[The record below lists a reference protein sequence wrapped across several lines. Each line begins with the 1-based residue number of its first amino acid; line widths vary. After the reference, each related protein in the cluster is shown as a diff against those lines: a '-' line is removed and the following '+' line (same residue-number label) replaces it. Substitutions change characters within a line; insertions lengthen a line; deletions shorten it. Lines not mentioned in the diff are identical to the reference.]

1 MLMLT
6 IDALKAESSIPVII
20 VDHDGII
27 IHINQ
32 MFEKTWG
39 WKKDVL
45 IGKTLTTII
54 PVNLVD
60 AHHMGF
66 SRFSL
71 TGKPTIL
78 NQPLELKIL
87 KMDGKKVGAE
97 HFIIAEKISGKWVFG
112 ASIKPLE
119 ESVKK
124 V

>member
-1 MLMLT
+1 MLT
-6 IDALKAESSIPVII
+6 IDALKAETRIPVII

-66 SRFSL
+66 SRFLL

-78 NQPLELKIL
+78 NQALELKIL
-87 KMDGKKVGAE
+87 KMDGKEVGAE

>member
-1 MLMLT
+1 MLT

-54 PVNLVD
+54 PDNLKD

-97 HFIIAEKISGKWVFG
+97 HFIIAEKISGNWVFG

-119 ESVKK
+119 EPEKK
-124 V
+124 I